1 MIIPSVEEQIGIETF
16 LTSTPGLKGKLRF
29 IPEDFIVTEDSKLP
43 PEKKNG
49 RYTIAIVTSTNWE
62 TNQLIHKISKQLY
75 ISRKRISFAGTKDKR
90 AKTTQI
96 MSFYNIPIE
105 KIENLNIKDVEIK
118 NIYRSDKS
126 LHLGDLHGNHFDII
140 LRDIDKPVEEIK
152 QVLREIEI
160 YNGFPNFFGIQ
171 RFGVIRPITHLVGKQ
186 LVLANFREAVWIY
199 LTWIDERE
207 GEPAISARKALLET
221 NDYKEALKLYPISL
235 HFERAMLNHLS
246 THPDDYIGALQALPR
261 NLLTMFISAYQS
273 YLFNKILSKRISK
286 GLPINQAVIGDIVL
300 PMRYGRITDEEI
312 PVTERNLEKVN
323 KQISG
328 NKGFVSGILV
338 GSESRFADGEMG
350 EIEYK
355 VVEEEKI
362 DIRDFVIP
370 EIPFISSYGT
380 RRILFAPIRNLFYS
394 IREDEFNPD
403 KKALA
408 LSFNLLKGCY
418 ATSFL
423 REIMKADDIYSY

>member
-1 MIIPSVEEQIGIETF
+1 MILSVEKQIGIEAF

-29 IPEDFIVTEDSKLP
+29 IPEDFIVAEESKLP
-43 PEKKNG
+43 PKKEDG
-49 RYTIAIVTSTNWE
+49 KYTIAIVTSTNWE
-62 TNQLIHKISKQLY
+62 TNQLIHKISKQLH

-90 AKTTQI
+90 AKTTQA

-118 NIYRSDKS
+118 DIYQSDRG
-126 LHLGDLHGNHFDII
+126 LHLGDLKGNHFDITI
-140 LRDIDKPVEEIK
+140 RNIDKTEGEIK
-152 QVLREIEI
+152 QVIEEIKR

-207 GEPAISARKALLET
+207 EESAIIARKALLET
-221 NDYKEALKLYPISL
+221 NDYKEALKLYPVSL

-246 THPDDYIGALQALPR
+246 THPEDYIGALQTLPR

-273 YLFNKILSKRISK
+273 YLFNKILSRRILK
-286 GLPINQAVIGDIVL
+286 GLPIDQAVIGDIVL
-300 PMRYGRITDEEI
+300 PMRYGRITNEEI
-312 PVTERNLEKVN
+312 PVTERNIEKVN
-323 KQISG
+323 KQLYRG
-328 NKGFVSGILV
+328 KGFVSSILV
-338 GSESRFADGEMG
+338 GSESKFAKGEMG

-380 RRILFAPIRNLFYS
+380 RRIIFAPIKNLSYT
-394 IREDEFNPD
+394 IREDDFNPG
-403 KKALA
+403 KKTLI
-408 LSFNLLKGCY
+408 LSFSLLKGCY

-423 REIMKADDIYSY
+423 REVMKAEEIYSY

>member
-1 MIIPSVEEQIGIETF
+1 MIPSVERQIGIETF

-29 IPEDFIVTEDSKLP
+29 IPEDFIVIEESKLP
-43 PEKKNG
+43 VEKKDG

-62 TNQLIHKISKQLY
+62 TNQLIHKISKQLH

-90 AKTTQI
+90 AKTTQA
-96 MSFYNIPIE
+96 MSFYNVSID
-105 KIENLNIKDVEIK
+105 KIKNLNLKYVEVK
-118 NIYRSDKS
+118 NIYRSDKP
-126 LHLGDLHGNHFDII
+126 LHIGDLQGNHFNITI
-140 LRDIDKPVEEIK
+140 RDIDKTEEEIK
-152 QVLREIEI
+152 QVVEEIKT

-171 RFGVIRPITHLVGKQ
+171 RFGVVRPITHLVGKQ

-199 LTWIDERE
+199 LTWVDERE
-207 GEPAISARKALLET
+207 EESAVSARKTLIET

-246 THPDDYIGALQALPR
+246 VNPNDYIGALQTLPR

-273 YLFNKILSKRISK
+273 YLFNKILSRRILK
-286 GLPINQAVIGDIVL
+286 GLPINQAVTGDIVL
-300 PMRYGRITDEEI
+300 PFRNGRITDEEI

-323 KQISG
+323 KQLKRG
-328 NKGFVSGILV
+328 KGFVSGLIV
-338 GSESRFADGEMG
+338 GSESRFAEGEMG

-362 DIRDFVIP
+362 DVRDFVIP
-370 EIPFISSYGT
+370 EIPSISSYGT
-380 RRILFAPIRNLFYS
+380 RRIIFAPIKDLSYS
-394 IREDEFNPD
+394 IRDDDFNSSR
-403 KKALA
+403 KALT
-408 LSFNLLKGCY
+408 LSFGLLKGCY

-423 REIMKADDIYSY
+423 REIMKAEDVYSY

>member
-1 MIIPSVEEQIGIETF
+1 MILSVEKQIGIEAF

-29 IPEDFIVTEDSKLP
+29 IPEDFIVAEESKLP
-43 PEKKNG
+43 PKKEDG
-49 RYTIAIVTSTNWE
+49 KYTIAIVTSTNWE
-62 TNQLIHKISKQLY
+62 TNQLIHKISKQLH

-90 AKTTQI
+90 AKTTQA

-105 KIENLNIKDVEIK
+105 KIKNLNIKDVEIK
-118 NIYRSDKS
+118 DIYQSDRG
-126 LHLGDLHGNHFDII
+126 LHLGDLKGNHFDITI
-140 LRDIDKPVEEIK
+140 RNIDKTEGEIK
-152 QVLREIEI
+152 QVIEEIKR

-207 GEPAISARKALLET
+207 EESAIIARKALLET
-221 NDYKEALKLYPISL
+221 NDYKEALKLYPVSL

-246 THPDDYIGALQALPR
+246 THPEDYIGALQTLPR

-273 YLFNKILSKRISK
+273 YLFNKILSRRILK
-286 GLPINQAVIGDIVL
+286 GLPIDQAVIGDIVL

-312 PVTERNLEKVN
+312 PVTERNIDKVN
-323 KQISG
+323 KQLYRG
-328 NKGFVSGILV
+328 KGFVSSILV
-338 GSESRFADGEMG
+338 GSESKFAKGEMG

-380 RRILFAPIRNLFYS
+380 RRIIFAPIKNLSYT
-394 IREDEFNPD
+394 IREDDFNPG
-403 KKALA
+403 KKTLI
-408 LSFNLLKGCY
+408 LSFSLLKGCY

-423 REIMKADDIYSY
+423 REVMKAEEIYSY